1 MCCCA
6 HMFTNSV
13 ESGSSCTMS
22 LRALQSEMQAD
33 LLCCVSFLVFYSAG
47 EIFFAI
53 VQISGN

>member
-1 MCCCA
+1 
-6 HMFTNSV
+6 
-13 ESGSSCTMS
+13 MS

-33 LLCCVSFLVFYSAG
+33 LLCCVSFLVFYSDG